1 MLFTGTEFGLF
12 FTRDGG
18 KSWLQLKGG
27 LPTIAVRDIEI
38 QAREHDLVVGTFG
51 RGMFILDDYTPLR
64 LAKPADLEQA
74 FVAFPVKKVDG
85 YIPSVPFGMRGKG
98 FYGESFYL
106 APNPPFGAVFTYYM
120 KDGLTSLKKTRQ
132 DAEREAD
139 KKGVAITYPT
149 RDQLVA
155 EAREEAPALIV
166 TVKDSDGHVV
176 RNLTAPASAGL
187 HRVAWDLR
195 YPPSTPTSLQ
205 SEPADDPFYESPV
218 GPMVVPGRYM
228 VSFATRVGGVV
239 TPAGT
244 SQPFEVAV
252 MNRSSLPEAN
262 RAEAAVF
269 NQKTARLQ
277 RAVLGAIE
285 SAGEAQKRIDHIKK
299 ALDNTPA
306 ADPKLAADVRA
317 IERRLKDLQVS
328 LSGDSV
334 MARRNFPTPA
344 SIADRVGAIVGAQ
357 FATTAPT
364 TGNSQQTYDIA
375 ADEFT
380 VALEQLRQLVE
391 VDLKRLE
398 SGMETAGA
406 PWTPGRVPVWK
417 K

>member
-1 MLFTGTEFGLF
+1 
-12 FTRDGG
+12 
-18 KSWLQLKGG
+18 
-27 LPTIAVRDIEI
+27 
-38 QAREHDLVVGTFG
+38 
-51 RGMFILDDYTPLR
+51 
-64 LAKPADLEQA
+64 
-74 FVAFPVKKVDG
+74 
-85 YIPSVPFGMRGKG
+85 
-98 FYGESFYL
+98 
-106 APNPPFGAVFTYYM
+106 
-120 KDGLTSLKKTRQ
+120 
-132 DAEREAD
+132 
-139 KKGVAITYPT
+139 
-149 RDQLVA
+149 
-155 EAREEAPALIV
+155 
-166 TVKDSDGHVV
+166 
-176 RNLTAPASAGL
+176 
-187 HRVAWDLR
+187 
-195 YPPSTPTSLQ
+195 
-205 SEPADDPFYESPV
+205 
-218 GPMVVPGRYM
+218 